1 MDYIMNIFTDYFV
14 VIVVLAC
21 LCVGFILKHLVPG
34 EKINRFIPLI
44 MALLGV
50 LFNVWI
56 NGWVLTPEILIAGLL
71 SGLASTGL
79 HQLFKQFIETGI
91 GEIFKKMLGSD
102 STDKEV

>member
-21 LCVGFILKHLVPG
+21 LCVGFIIKHLVPG

-50 LFNVWI
+50 LLNVWI
-56 NGWVLTPEILIAGLL
+56 NGFAFTPVILVAGLL

-79 HQLFKQFIETGI
+79 QQLFKQFIETGI
-91 GEIFKKMLGSD
+91 GDIFKKMLGTGGTGD
-102 STDKEV
+102 E